1 MSLIKYNSLPTYIL
15 LVLYILTGAIPALG
29 SIDILAPQWVYFG
42 SINFITAIYLIV
54 NSDKFLEPL
63 SRIFKSYFFWAYLI
77 LILWASIS
85 YFYAINKVETL
96 INLPRYFNVFIAC
109 IFSYILISKVIQ
121 PILFITYVFGGFL
134 LIEIVAYYND
144 FFDVYSSTEYF
155 SLTRV
160 KGVSGNK
167 NITAASIAIKI
178 PFVLYLINVTK
189 YKLIKFISFSIL
201 VLSFL
206 AISLVNA
213 RAAILSSS
221 LVIIFYVG
229 FFIVI
234 YVRKKISLKSTFVSI
249 SYGLVSFLLS
259 FSINEFLA
267 SNANTNS
274 FTDTVGKIEFNNEAS
289 NGRFDYWLDVYNHL
303 KDNPVIGCG
312 LGNWKIA
319 SIEYG
324 KRHINGYT
332 VPYHAHND
340 FLQFFSELG
349 ILGGLL
355 YLSIFIFLFIN
366 LLFLLIKSKSM
377 EYSLIYFILG
387 CSLFVYA
394 LDASL
399 NFPVARPLMQ
409 SSLILLIGMILYLI
423 NENKNFKLLFNTLTA
438 KFFFLLFL
446 ILIVL
451 STTIHIISYNSLTKQ
466 GKLLFEFN
474 NNKFE
479 MSLDELDQIS
489 DEFPNLTETALPIK
503 AMKARYYYL
512 NNLKDKAHKFA
523 SEGAK
528 DNPFIYFPENLKG
541 QFFFQEGNIDSAYIY
556 SKVAFENI
564 PRNKPHFD
572 LYIKTLVN
580 RKDISGIENA
590 FNKAKEVFGDDSVIW
605 QLYLQA
611 LAGTRNIGDPHA
623 MQQAANAFNL
633 FPDNQSIFTLYKIL
647 TYGQARMIEA
657 EKIGREAVELYKNKS
672 YDQAFILFKQA
683 NDLDPLD
690 PVFPLNAGFALFES
704 KKFESAISFFNLVI
718 PTRHTIHSL
727 RAMRY
732 KALSLINLNRRGEA
746 CKLLDQLRIKGKKRM
761 YFQEYNKYCK

>member
-54 NSDKFLEPL
+54 NSDKFLDSL
-63 SRIFKSYFFWAYLI
+63 SKIFKSYFFWAYLI

-144 FFDVYSSTEYF
+144 FFDVYSRTEYF

-178 PFVLYLINVTK
+178 PFLLYLINVTK

-221 LVIIFYVG
+221 LVIIFYIG
-229 FFIVI
+229 FFIVS
-234 YVRKKISLKSTFVSI
+234 YFKKNISLRPALVSI
-249 SYGLVSFLLS
+249 SYGIVSFLLS

-267 SNANTNS
+267 TNANTNS
-274 FTDTVGKIEFNNEAS
+274 FTNTVGKIQFNNEAS

-423 NENKNFKLLFNTLTA
+423 NENKNFKLLFSTITA
-438 KFFFLLFL
+438 KIFFLLFL

-572 LYIKTLVN
+572 LYIKTLIN
-580 RKDISGIENA
+580 KKNISEIENA

-611 LAGTRNIGDPHA
+611 LANTRNIGDPHA

-633 FPDNQSIFTLYKIL
+633 FPDNQSIFSLYKIL

-718 PTRHTIHSL
+718 PTKHTVHSL

-732 KALSLINLNRRGEA
+732 KALSLINLNRRDDA
-746 CKLLDQLRIKGKKRM
+746 CKLLDYLRIKGKKRM
-761 YFQEYNKYCK
+761 YFQEYDKYCK

>member
-1 MSLIKYNSLPTYIL
+1 MEKKVVLLIINRGAEVDWILPIL
-15 LVLYILTGAIPALG
+15 NKL
-29 SIDILAPQWVYFG
+29 SK
-42 SINFITAIYLIV
+42 
-54 NSDKFLEPL
+54 KFL
-63 SRIFKSYFFWAYLI
+63 IYSYFR
-77 LILWASIS
+77 SQKS
-85 YFYAINKVETL
+85 
-96 INLPRYFNVFIAC
+96 FN
-109 IFSYILISKVIQ
+109 
-121 PILFITYVFGGFL
+121 
-134 LIEIVAYYND
+134 
-144 FFDVYSSTEYF
+144 
-155 SLTRV
+155 
-160 KGVSGNK
+160 
-167 NITAASIAIKI
+167 
-178 PFVLYLINVTK
+178 
-189 YKLIKFISFSIL
+189 
-201 VLSFL
+201 
-206 AISLVNA
+206 
-213 RAAILSSS
+213 
-221 LVIIFYVG
+221 
-229 FFIVI
+229 
-234 YVRKKISLKSTFVSI
+234 SLKS
-249 SYGLVSFLLS
+249 
-259 FSINEFLA
+259 
-267 SNANTNS
+267 
-274 FTDTVGKIEFNNEAS
+274 NNELF
-289 NGRFDYWLDVYNHL
+289 NLWLKINNDYHIEKKTNNFFWKLLRFFFSYFNINSEFFHEKIHDLDYIINKIKL
-303 KDNPVIGCG
+303 KNNLPNV
-312 LGNWKIA
+312 KIA
-319 SIEYG
+319 I
-324 KRHINGYT
+324 
-332 VPYHAHND
+332 
-340 FLQFFSELG
+340 LFSELG

-438 KFFFLLFL
+438 KSFFLLFL

>member
-1 MSLIKYNSLPTYIL
+1 MSLIKYNSLPIYVL
-15 LVLYILTGAIPALG
+15 LILYILTGAIPALG

-512 NNLKDKAHKFA
+512 NNLKDKAHSYA
-523 SEGAK
+523 SEAAK
-528 DNPFIYFPENLKG
+528 DNPFIYFPENLKA
-541 QFFFQEGNIDSAYIY
+541 QFFFQEGKIDSAYIY
-556 SKVAFENI
+556 SKIAFDNI

-647 TYGQARMIEA
+647 TYGQARMIQA
-657 EKIGREAVELYKNKS
+657 EKLGREAVEFYKNKS
-672 YDQAFILFKQA
+672 FDQAFIKFKQA

-690 PVFPLNAGFALFES
+690 PVFPLNAGFSFLNQKNSKVLFH
-704 KKFESAISFFNLVI
+704 F
-718 PTRHTIHSL
+718 
-727 RAMRY
+727 
-732 KALSLINLNRRGEA
+732 LI
-746 CKLLDQLRIKGKKRM
+746 
-761 YFQEYNKYCK
+761 

>member
-1 MSLIKYNSLPTYIL
+1 MDQLTLLQPYI
-15 LVLYILTGAIPALG
+15 
-29 SIDILAPQWVYFG
+29 
-42 SINFITAIYLIV
+42 
-54 NSDKFLEPL
+54 SDKFLEPL

-229 FFIVI
+229 FFIVS
-234 YVRKKISLKSTFVSI
+234 YFKKNISLRPALVSI
-249 SYGLVSFLLS
+249 SYGIVSFLLS

-267 SNANTNS
+267 TNANTNS
-274 FTDTVGKIEFNNEAS
+274 FTNTVGKIQFNNEAS

>member
-1 MSLIKYNSLPTYIL
+1 
-15 LVLYILTGAIPALG
+15 
-29 SIDILAPQWVYFG
+29 
-42 SINFITAIYLIV
+42 
-54 NSDKFLEPL
+54 
-63 SRIFKSYFFWAYLI
+63 
-77 LILWASIS
+77 
-85 YFYAINKVETL
+85 
-96 INLPRYFNVFIAC
+96 
-109 IFSYILISKVIQ
+109 
-121 PILFITYVFGGFL
+121 
-134 LIEIVAYYND
+134 
-144 FFDVYSSTEYF
+144 
-155 SLTRV
+155 
-160 KGVSGNK
+160 
-167 NITAASIAIKI
+167 
-178 PFVLYLINVTK
+178 
-189 YKLIKFISFSIL
+189 
-201 VLSFL
+201 
-206 AISLVNA
+206 
-213 RAAILSSS
+213 
-221 LVIIFYVG
+221 
-229 FFIVI
+229 
-234 YVRKKISLKSTFVSI
+234 
-249 SYGLVSFLLS
+249 
-259 FSINEFLA
+259 
-267 SNANTNS
+267 
-274 FTDTVGKIEFNNEAS
+274 
-289 NGRFDYWLDVYNHL
+289 
-303 KDNPVIGCG
+303 
-312 LGNWKIA
+312 
-319 SIEYG
+319 
-324 KRHINGYT
+324 
-332 VPYHAHND
+332 
-340 FLQFFSELG
+340 
-349 ILGGLL
+349 
-355 YLSIFIFLFIN
+355 
-366 LLFLLIKSKSM
+366 M

-423 NENKNFKLLFNTLTA
+423 NENKNFKLLFSTITA
-438 KFFFLLFL
+438 KIFFLLFL

-572 LYIKTLVN
+572 LYIKTLIN
-580 RKDISGIENA
+580 KKNISEIENA

-611 LAGTRNIGDPHA
+611 LANTRNIGDPHA

-633 FPDNQSIFTLYKIL
+633 FPDNQSIFSLYKIL

-718 PTRHTIHSL
+718 PTKHTVHSL

-732 KALSLINLNRRGEA
+732 KALSLINLNRRDDA
-746 CKLLDQLRIKGKKRM
+746 CKLLDYLRIKGKKRM
-761 YFQEYNKYCK
+761 YFQEYDKYCK

>member
-144 FFDVYSSTEYF
+144 FFDVYSRTEYF

-178 PFVLYLINVTK
+178 PFLLYLINVTK

-221 LVIIFYVG
+221 LVIIFYIG
-229 FFIVI
+229 FFIVS
-234 YVRKKISLKSTFVSI
+234 YFKKNISLRPALVSI
-249 SYGLVSFLLS
+249 SYGIVSFLLS

-267 SNANTNS
+267 TNANTNS
-274 FTDTVGKIEFNNEAS
+274 FTNTVGKIQFNNEAS

-423 NENKNFKLLFNTLTA
+423 NENKNFKLLFSTITA
-438 KFFFLLFL
+438 KIFFLLFL

-572 LYIKTLVN
+572 LYIKTLIN
-580 RKDISGIENA
+580 KKNISEIENA

-611 LAGTRNIGDPHA
+611 LANTRNIGDPHA

-633 FPDNQSIFTLYKIL
+633 FPDNQSIFSLYKIL

-718 PTRHTIHSL
+718 PTKHTVHSL

-732 KALSLINLNRRGEA
+732 KALSLINLNRRDDA
-746 CKLLDQLRIKGKKRM
+746 CKLLDYLRIKGKKRM
-761 YFQEYNKYCK
+761 YFQEYDKYCK